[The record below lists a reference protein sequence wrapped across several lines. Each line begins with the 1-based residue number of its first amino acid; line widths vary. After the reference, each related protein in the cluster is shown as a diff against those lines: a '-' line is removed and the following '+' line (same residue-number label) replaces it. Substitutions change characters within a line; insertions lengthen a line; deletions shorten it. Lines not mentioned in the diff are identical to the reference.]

1 MRFGVLML
9 LLLMGLAVQ
18 AGQPPVLAVILDDM
32 GNDLQS
38 GRQALALPGA
48 VTYAMLPHSPYA
60 RSLAEEANQAGKEL
74 MLHLPMQA
82 MDGSRLGPGG
92 LELHMT
98 ERQFRHT
105 VQNSLASVPHA
116 VGINNHMGSL
126 LTRHPG
132 AMQWLMRTI
141 HEQGDLYYVD
151 SRTDE
156 RTVAETVAKA
166 EGLPSSRRD
175 VFLDNVREEAAI
187 RAQFDRL
194 LVKARRHGSAIA
206 IGHPYPETLAVLAH
220 ELNRLDEL
228 GVVLLP
234 VSAIIEQQQ
243 RIETWRASSSPS
255 QKVAKNSKQLP

>member
-1 MRFGVLML
+1 MRFAAI
-9 LLLMGLAVQ
+9 LLLMLSALTTKADQ
-18 AGQPPVLAVILDDM
+18 LPVVAVILDDM
-32 GNDLQS
+32 GNDLHS
-38 GRQALALPGA
+38 GRQALALPAG
-48 VTYAMLPHSPYA
+48 VTYAILPHSPHA
-60 RSLAEEANQAGKEL
+60 RTLADEARQAGREL

-82 MDGSRLGPGG
+82 RDGRQLGPGG

-98 ERQFRHT
+98 RQQFRRT
-105 VQNSLASVPHA
+105 LRSSLASVPNVA
-116 VGINNHMGSL
+116 GINNHMGSQ

-132 AMQWLMRTI
+132 AMQWLMQAIR
-141 HEQGDLYYVD
+141 EQGDLYYVD

-156 RTVAETVAKA
+156 RTVAEAVAKA

-175 VFLDNVREEAAI
+175 VFLDNVRDEAAI

-220 ELNRLDEL
+220 ELSRLDEL
-228 GVVLLP
+228 GVELLP